1 MANNCGNS
9 LEITGPPEDIL
20 KFKAEAG
27 LEYKDGEYHYKSD
40 FSLQKLVPVP
50 PGQHPADVWGSKWD
64 IETTLYHDEPGKLT
78 CNYDS
83 AWSPQILGLT
93 EVSKLY
99 PTLTFDLF
107 YDEPGNGFWG
117 TAIIHNGKAMDNYR
131 EYEDGYCTSC
141 GSSQSVG
148 PPEQECWECYDINTI
163 VTEKKYES
171 LVKSGVIKDLRKEGE

>member
-1 MANNCGNS
+1 MANNCSNY
-9 LEITGPPEDIL
+9 LEITGPDKDLI
-20 KFKAEAG
+20 KFKSEAG
-27 LEYKDGEYHYKSD
+27 HEYTDGNYHYKSD
-40 FSLQKLVPVP
+40 ICLQKLVPVP
-50 PGQHPADVWGSKWD
+50 CGMTASEVWGSKWD
-64 IETTLYHDEPGKLT
+64 IETTLYHETEGRMT
-78 CNYDS
+78 CSYDS
-83 AWSPQILGLT
+83 AWVPQLQGLT

-148 PPEQECWECYDINTI
+148 PPEQECMECYKNTI
-163 VTEKKYES
+163 ITKDEYEA
-171 LVKSGVIKDLRKEGE
+171 LVKSGVIKDLRKE